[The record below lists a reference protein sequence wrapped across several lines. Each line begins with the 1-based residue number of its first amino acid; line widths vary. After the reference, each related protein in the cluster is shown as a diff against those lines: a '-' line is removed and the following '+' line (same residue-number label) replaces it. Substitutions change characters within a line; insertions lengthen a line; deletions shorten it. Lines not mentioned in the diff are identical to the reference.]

1 MFAILSFAGLLGTI
15 IYNDHKE
22 EKEREEREREERILE
37 EERRRLEKELEKK
50 K

>member
-22 EKEREEREREERILE
+22 EKERERKR
-37 EERRRLEKELEKK
+37 KKEKK
-50 K
+50 GYHTKKEDVMKKN